1 MDRNAVRQ
9 RARWTWRRFTL
20 VIAAALLLWFG
31 LGNPFRPHSR
41 YEATWLEADGLRTRA
56 LRAGRGDTTLVFLHG
71 FGESLLSWRPILD
84 RFTRNYH
91 VLAVDLPGFGLADKP
106 DSGYSYPRYRAWLDA
121 LLTRYTSGPLVLIGH
136 SMGGQ
141 LAAGY
146 AHDEPGRAVA
156 AILLDP
162 AGHGLNPDLMD
173 SVGFAAANTH
183 WITSALPWLL
193 PVHDSSWMTETAEM
207 LAYEPITDSAATH
220 AARSVLQQFD
230 FAALTGEFASIRQ
243 PVLLI
248 WGSLDQTIPLET
260 GDSIAAKLPCR
271 RYTVLNTMHRPH
283 QTVADTVAATMLSFL
298 AHPTC
303 GARATD

>member
-1 MDRNAVRQ
+1 MDRNAVQ
-9 RARWTWRRFTL
+9 ERAHRTWRRFLLL
-20 VIAAALLLWFG
+20 VGAALLLWFG
-31 LGNPFRPHSR
+31 LGNPFRPHPR
-41 YEATWLEADGLRTRA
+41 YEAAWLEADGIRTRA

-84 RFTRNYH
+84 RFTSHYH

-106 DSGYSYPRYRAWLDA
+106 DSGYDYPRYRRWLEA
-121 LLTRYTSGPLVLIGH
+121 LLTRYTTGPLVLVGH

-146 AHDEPGRAVA
+146 AHDAPQRAVA

-173 SVGFAAANTH
+173 SAGFAAPSTH

-193 PVHDSSWMTETAEM
+193 PVHDSTWMRESPEM
-207 LAYEPITDSAATH
+207 MAYEPLRDSAAAR
-220 AARSVLQQFD
+220 AARSVLRQFD
-230 FAALTGEFASIRQ
+230 FTALTGEFASIRQ

-271 RYTVLNTMHRPH
+271 QYVVLNTMHRPH
-283 QTVADTVAATMLSFL
+283 QTVADTAASVMLSFL
-298 AHPTC
+298 RKPGCAN
-303 GARATD
+303 